1 MRQLTKY
8 FGTYSLAKYEKA
20 TGKGVMDLLDIGNF
34 EISKIANLI
43 MLGNRDFKDE
53 TEAYDRLDE
62 YLKSDEDHS
71 LISAYF
77 DLIDELDSDIKIMKS
92 CGIKIADLK
101 AEFKGMSDNLGTK
114 FKSNIEGLKDTEPKV
129 ETNKEQ
135 NTEPNTDTDVKST
148 LTVIK

>member
-101 AEFKGMSDNLGTK
+101 AEFKGMSDNLGSK
-114 FKSNIEGLKDTEPKV
+114 FKSNIAGLKDTEP
-129 ETNKEQ
+129 
-135 NTEPNTDTDVKST
+135 NTEANTENSNTEAKST

>member
-8 FGTYSLAKYEKA
+8 FGTYNLAKYEKA

-92 CGIKIADLK
+92 CGIKVSALK
-101 AEFKGMSDNLGTK
+101 AEFKGMSDNLGAK
-114 FKSNIEGLKDTEPKV
+114 FKSNIEGLTEPK
-129 ETNKEQ
+129 
-135 NTEPNTDTDVKST
+135 EPNTDVENKSTDTDVKST

>member
-101 AEFKGMSDNLGTK
+101 AEFKGMSDNLGSK
-114 FKSNIEGLKDTEPKV
+114 FKSNIAGLKDTEP
-129 ETNKEQ
+129 
-135 NTEPNTDTDVKST
+135 NTEPSNTEVKST

>member
-92 CGIKIADLK
+92 CGIKISDLK
-101 AEFKGMSDNLGTK
+101 KEFKGMSDNLGAK
-114 FKSNIEGLKDTEPKV
+114 FKSNIEGLTESK
-129 ETNKEQ
+129 
-135 NTEPNTDTDVKST
+135 EPNTDIETKEPNTDIKST
-148 LTVIK
+148 LTVVK